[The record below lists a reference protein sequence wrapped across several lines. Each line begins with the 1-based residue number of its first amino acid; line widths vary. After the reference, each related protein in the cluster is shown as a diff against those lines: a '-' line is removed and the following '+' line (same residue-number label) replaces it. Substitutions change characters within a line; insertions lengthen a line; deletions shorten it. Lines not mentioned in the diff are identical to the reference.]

1 VVDVEARGGVCW
13 CSETGKILADREIF
27 TDLRSKSAGLVSP
40 IDQSIEVRS
49 SAVVVR
55 SRQEVFFDFFASG
68 TSRTTS
74 SFQRAT
80 LRVERRREEA
90 VVDVEAR
97 GGVPVF

>member
-1 VVDVEARGGVCW
+1 MGEGRNGG
-13 CSETGKILADREIF
+13 TRAKLA
-27 TDLRSKSAGLVSP
+27 A
-40 IDQSIEVRS
+40 SIS
-49 SAVVVR
+49 IGDFVVVVVAWSVVARTSASARNPPSR
-55 SRQEVFFDFFASG
+55 SPP

-97 GGVPVF
+97 GGVLVF

>member
-1 VVDVEARGGVCW
+1 V
-13 CSETGKILADREIF
+13 
-27 TDLRSKSAGLVSP
+27 
-40 IDQSIEVRS
+40 
-49 SAVVVR
+49 
-55 SRQEVFFDFFASG
+55 
-68 TSRTTS
+68 TS